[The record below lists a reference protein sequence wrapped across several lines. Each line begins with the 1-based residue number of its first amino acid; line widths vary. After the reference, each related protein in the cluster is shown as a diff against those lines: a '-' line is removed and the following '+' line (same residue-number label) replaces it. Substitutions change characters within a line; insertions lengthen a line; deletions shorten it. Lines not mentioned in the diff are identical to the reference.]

1 MRSKSIGGER
11 IRVEGHGLNLPYLGI
26 MEFHPVKRQRAV
38 GQETKA
44 SPHSVFTG
52 TVAPDSGT
60 PTIRQ
65 RFSNKEI
72 KKAEYRPLAGAKP
85 GPRGWDPSQR
95 LFFRQD
101 RRASWRCEEPGSY
114 REPKAI
120 AAPPRRPTYSMRP
133 S

>member
-11 IRVEGHGLNLPYLGI
+11 IRVEGHGLNLPYFGI

-65 RFSNKEI
+65 RSSGKEI
-72 KKAEYRPLAGAKP
+72 KKAEYRPPSGAKP
-85 GPRGWDPSQR
+85 EPRGWSPSQHP
-95 LFFRQD
+95 FFRQG
-101 RRASWRCEEPGSY
+101 RRESWRCEEPDSY
-114 REPKAI
+114 HEPKAI
-120 AAPPRRPTYSMRP
+120 VAPPRRPTYSMRP
-133 S
+133 N